1 VNGTADSTNAT
12 PSTRAESMVD
22 EREKWLAESAFRERE
37 LALKE
42 HEHARLDAEL
52 QLKRDDARRSRWSS
66 PLVIAILGAV
76 AAAVGNAA
84 VSWQNGKA
92 QRELEDARA
101 KVAQST
107 QETNNKNQLDIESF
121 KAEAA
126 RVFEVVKTSDPDK
139 AADNL
144 KFLVDV
150 GLISNDN
157 VKSGLVSYL
166 QHRREGQGFA
176 LPAVQS
182 VPKVDLSA
190 FDDLRVENPKITLAK
205 LTQEQRRIAQLIMD
219 KFAAAG
225 FSTAQQLA
233 AVAVAMTESSLN
245 PDFVGAGG
253 LERGLYA
260 SRPARLA
267 SVGFDASKDK
277 VTAEISIDS
286 TIKEAKMPFSHLK
299 ESVTVV
305 DAIVAFVRRV
315 QRPSNADAF
324 IDNALLVARS
334 LIEK

>member
-1 VNGTADSTNAT
+1 MSGTAESANAT
-12 PSTRAESMVD
+12 PLTCAESMVG

-42 HEHARLDAEL
+42 REHARLDAEL
-52 QLKRDDARRSRWSS
+52 QLKRDEARRSRWSS

-84 VSWQNGKA
+84 VSWQNGRA

-101 KVAQST
+101 KVTQST

-121 KAEAA
+121 KAESA
-126 RVFEVVKTSDPDK
+126 RLFEVVKTSDPDK

-150 GLISNDN
+150 GLISNDK
-157 VKSGLVSYL
+157 VKIGLISYL
-166 QHRREGQGFA
+166 QHRKEGQGFA
-176 LPAVQS
+176 LPAAVP

-190 FDDLRVENPKITLAK
+190 FDDLRVEKPKITLAK
-205 LTQEQRRIAQLIMD
+205 LTQEQRPIAQLIMD

-233 AVAVAMTESSLN
+233 AVAVAIIESNLN

-260 SRPARLA
+260 DREAMFA
-267 SVGFDASKDK
+267 SFGFDRSKDK
-277 VTAEISIDS
+277 ITADLSIEV
-286 TIKEAKMPFSHLK
+286 TIKAANVSTVLK
-299 ESVTVV
+299 ESVTVF
-305 DAIVAFVRRV
+305 DAIVIFVRRI
-315 QRPSNADAF
+315 QRPFNPDAD
-324 IDNALLVARS
+324 IYHALLAARS
-334 LIEK
+334 LIDK